1 MPAGRRENQ
10 EDTEMSVSY
19 AERYRGELPSFKEM
33 TEKFYKKEVSVKD
46 YKGFSGFFGSYAQ
59 RGGEASM
66 LRLRMTGGRI
76 TKEKLKFLVDC
87 IEQYEI
93 TKVHLTTCQTI
104 QLHNLDGVTAGD
116 IMVKA
121 ADHDIITWGGGGD
134 FPRNVMASPLSG
146 AEPGE

>member
-66 LRLRMTGGRI
+66 LRLRMNAGQI
-76 TKEKLKFLVDC
+76 TKEKLKFIADSQSGTSWAPAYRALS
-87 IEQYEI
+87 
-93 TKVHLTTCQTI
+93 
-104 QLHNLDGVTAGD
+104 NR
-116 IMVKA
+116 KA
-121 ADHDIITWGGGGD
+121 NIFFLIFSH
-134 FPRNVMASPLSG
+134 
-146 AEPGE
+146 